1 LRSIHDKSGVL
12 QRIVDGIE
20 TGRDAPR
27 GLGPLCGIPPGGIL
41 SAENRPANTPNQTW
55 ISRVFAG
62 MAKPSG
68 TSFRMSLGA
77 GAGQRLQALKPERT
91 NLMKSI
97 SIVMT
102 TVLGLAALPA
112 FAQDAP
118 EIADTDG
125 NGTWSMDELL
135 VAYPDMT
142 AETFTAVDANA
153 DGAVDQAE
161 LAAALADGA
170 LPAGG

>member
-1 LRSIHDKSGVL
+1 
-12 QRIVDGIE
+12 
-20 TGRDAPR
+20 
-27 GLGPLCGIPPGGIL
+27 
-41 SAENRPANTPNQTW
+41 
-55 ISRVFAG
+55 
-62 MAKPSG
+62 
-68 TSFRMSLGA
+68 
-77 GAGQRLQALKPERT
+77 
-91 NLMKSI
+91 MKRI
-97 SIVMT
+97 SIMLT
-102 TVLGLAALPA
+102 TVLGLAAIPA
-112 FAQDAP
+112 FAQDAAAP

-142 AETFTAVDANA
+142 AESFTAIDANA